1 LNRRALLAFALLPV
15 TARAGAPEVLKLAG
29 QPVLKLAQH
38 PTVGPRLR
46 SMSAGRQRVVSD
58 ALRGAGPPL
67 AVTDARW
74 VHGHAVI
81 PLARVFLAFDT
92 HTESVVILLLE
103 EGRPSLFIPP
113 RIAPWPVALRP
124 AVREFA
130 PEMAA
135 QMRFS
140 AALQPARTQTPCRWC
155 AAGPGWGSS

>member
-1 LNRRALLAFALLPV
+1 MLPAA
-15 TARAGAPEVLKLAG
+15 ARANAPEVLELAG

-46 SMSAGRQRVVSD
+46 SMSAGRQRVVSN

-74 VHGHAVI
+74 VHGYGVI
-81 PLARVFLAFDT
+81 PEARVFLAFDT
-92 HTESVVILLLE
+92 HAESVVILLLE
-103 EGRPSLFIPP
+103 DGRPSLFIPP
-113 RIAPWPVALRP
+113 RIAPWPLALRA

-140 AALQPARTQTPCRWC
+140 EALQPGRIFASRMSV
-155 AAGPGWGSS
+155 ANFA